1 MLKKDILADWVKNN
15 NGVLKVSDAISMD
28 ISANYLF
35 EYIKKNEFVKV
46 SKGIYLHP
54 DMWEDQL
61 YMMQLRY
68 KQIVFSHET
77 ALYLL
82 DLAEREPLR
91 YTVTAKAHY
100 NSKNLRQGNTKVYT
114 VKEELFELGI
124 TEVKTPM
131 NNMVKCYN
139 AERTLCDIVRNRNNT
154 DKQELIAALKNYTKR
169 KERNIPQLMRYAKEF
184 RVEKVMRQ
192 YMEVLL

>member
-1 MLKKDILADWVKNN
+1 MVLKKDVLADWVKNN
-15 NGVLKVSDAISMD
+15 NGVLKVSDAINMD
-28 ISANYLF
+28 ISSNYLF

-46 SKGIYLHP
+46 SKGLYLHP

-131 NNMVKCYN
+131 NNTVKLLQCGTY
-139 AERTLCDIVRNRNNT
+139 I
-154 DKQELIAALKNYTKR
+154 
-169 KERNIPQLMRYAKEF
+169 MRYSK
-184 RVEKVMRQ
+184 KS
-192 YMEVLL
+192 